1 LEPVGAYAEIPQSG
15 RVCAMTG
22 EHVAGSGEDVTKT
35 QGLIDELCWRFGT
48 ASNNAEGVATD
59 PFVSQRGDGDAAED
73 ATTDALA
80 VGTVDVP
87 AHEDLTEQMREAAT
101 YDGPAP
107 ETGTSPRT
115 AALSIT
121 TCCWPAKINWPVWP
135 TENSSATPQRSA
147 GVTA

>member
-1 LEPVGAYAEIPQSG
+1 MLAV
-15 RVCAMTG
+15 
-22 EHVAGSGEDVTKT
+22 
-35 QGLIDELCWRFGT
+35 GT
-48 ASNNAEGVATD
+48 ALNNAEGVPTD
-59 PFVSQRGDGDAAED
+59 PFVSQRGDGNAAED

-101 YDGPAP
+101 YDGLVP

-121 TCCWPAKINWPVWP
+121 ACC
-135 TENSSATPQRSA
+135 
-147 GVTA
+147 